1 MKLYVNQNPEYP
13 TKRHLRLGDKSVE
26 TESQEE
32 ARTLTKCF
40 SKMSLTK
47 KPKEKAFLVPEIRK
61 ETRVDS
67 PDNSSED
74 VEYTSHESA
83 KSSEVAEDTSLN
95 MEDSNSIEVDLAS
108 DREFTTDIEH
118 EESNKKKIGLNL
130 GPKSK
135 KDIPADVSIS
145 ETVTTSNTNISMVA
159 LATLILCFALSLA
172 LGFFSGEAIFKFII
186 DRGLFR

>member
-1 MKLYVNQNPEYP
+1 M
-13 TKRHLRLGDKSVE
+13 GDKSVE

-32 ARTLTKCF
+32 SGTLTKCF

-47 KPKEKAFLVPEIRK
+47 KSKEKASLFPEIRK

-74 VEYTSHESA
+74 VEYTLHESA

-108 DREFTTDIEH
+108 DKEVTTDIEH

-130 GPKSK
+130 VPKGK
-135 KDIPADVSIS
+135 KGIPGDVSIS
-145 ETVTTSNTNISMVA
+145 ETVTVSNTNVSMVA